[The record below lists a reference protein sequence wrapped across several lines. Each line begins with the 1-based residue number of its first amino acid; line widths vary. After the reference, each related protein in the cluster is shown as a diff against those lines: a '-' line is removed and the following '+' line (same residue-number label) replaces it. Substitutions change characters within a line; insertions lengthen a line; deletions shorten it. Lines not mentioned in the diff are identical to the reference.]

1 MFEKVEKV
9 IMSAH
14 KKIDRLSTELFDLR
28 YEVRS
33 YRNRPMYAEDLS
45 FEISEEN

>member
-14 KKIDRLSTELFDLR
+14 KKINQLSTELSELR

-33 YRNRPMYAEDLS
+33 YRNRPIYAADLP